1 MLALSL
7 FCVLA
12 VPIGIFAVP
21 TPVPEDAFSLA
32 KRAVCGST
40 AGINPLPIHSHNDYT
55 RNVALCDALANS
67 ASSIEADLWWRDNTL
82 FVAHFEFERDSRRTL
97 QSLYVEPLLA
107 LLNAANPGGVKP
119 GVRPKGLWPSSPNTA
134 LQLLIE
140 PKSDGNAAFPAIVAA
155 LKPLA
160 DAGYLTSFS
169 NGVLTPSAITVVGTG
184 NTPLARVQSQNPR
197 TFFFDAPLTAL
208 APGSNTHFTSTLSP
222 LASADYMSVVG
233 WLGIGSL
240 SADKKAT
247 IRRLVGDA
255 HARGIKVRFWGSPG
269 RILGINGPMKA
280 VWKEL
285 LDAGVDWMNVDNL
298 TTARDYYLDYKK

>member
-1 MLALSL
+1 MVALS
-7 FCVLA
+7 FFWVLA
-12 VPIGIFAVP
+12 VPIGISAAP
-21 TPVPEDAFSLA
+21 TPEDFFSLA

-55 RNVALCDALANS
+55 RNIALCDALANS
-67 ASSIEADLWWRDNTL
+67 ASSIEADIWWRDNTL
-82 FVAHFEFERDSRRTL
+82 FVAHLEIERDSSRTL
-97 QSLYVEPLLA
+97 QSLYVQPLLT

-140 PKSDGNAAFPAIVAA
+140 PKSNGDAAFPPIVAA

-160 DAGYLTSFS
+160 DAGYLTTYA
-169 NGVLTPSAITVVGTG
+169 NGVLTESAITVVGTG
-184 NTPLARVQSQNPR
+184 NTPLALVQAQNPR

-208 APGSNTHFTSTLSP
+208 APGTNTQYTNTLSP
-222 LASADYMSVVG
+222 LASADYLAVVG
-233 WLGIGSL
+233 WLGIGSI
-240 SADKKAT
+240 SANSRAT
-247 IRRLVGDA
+247 IRSLVANA

-269 RILGINGPMKA
+269 KFLGIDGPMKA

-285 LDAGVDWMNVDNL
+285 LDGGVDWMNVDNL
-298 TTARDYYLDYKK
+298 TTARDYYLNYIK